1 MQPTYVVSGWMRS
14 GTSMMMRA
22 LEAGGMEACYRVSR
36 DVMKNRYAD
45 EHYDPN
51 LGGLYELERKDY
63 AAPDFPAG
71 YEGKLIKALRMGV
84 ANMNVMPGGIK
95 CLFMLRDP
103 EEQRQSYMAFFGGQA
118 PTVEVISQQVE
129 RARLGA
135 YNRRDTEVLELAYR
149 DVIEVPYQSFERVK
163 AFFGVDLDVAKAAAI
178 VDPELYRYRLEALEV
193 GVV

>member
-84 ANMNVMPGGIK
+84 AHMNVMPGGIK